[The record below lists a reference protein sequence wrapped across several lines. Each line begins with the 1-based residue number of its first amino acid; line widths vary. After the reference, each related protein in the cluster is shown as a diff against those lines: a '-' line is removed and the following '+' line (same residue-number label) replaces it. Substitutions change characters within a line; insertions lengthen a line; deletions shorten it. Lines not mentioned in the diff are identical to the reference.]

1 VNRVPQPRIAIV
13 DDDEAVGHAMGFLL
27 ESLGQL
33 NDVFASGDAFL
44 AAEPKAYAGLI
55 TDYHMPR
62 ISGVQ
67 LVHELRTQAVVL
79 PTLLVSGELTDAM
92 VSAALAV
99 GVEHFASKPVSTDQ
113 LASFLAATQ

>member
-1 VNRVPQPRIAIV
+1 MSRVPQPRIAIV

-27 ESLGQL
+27 DSLGQL
-33 NDVFASGDAFL
+33 NDVFISGDAFL
-44 AAEPKAYAGLI
+44 AADPKGYAGLI

-62 ISGVQ
+62 TSGVQ
-67 LVHELRTQAVVL
+67 LVHQLRVQAIAL

-92 VSAALAV
+92 VNAARAV

-113 LASFLAATQ
+113 LAGFLAATQ